1 MRRRPAGPLGFSVS
15 RPAPRCGTAAR
26 AASEPLA
33 SVTVPQTGP
42 RVASPRVVGGAIGTR
57 RAGGGPATI
66 GATGIIA
73 EYPKAIRPGVSWL
86 EFVDQDIQVE
96 LVVELFGY
104 RFAGQG

>member
-1 MRRRPAGPLGFSVS
+1 M
-15 RPAPRCGTAAR
+15 
-26 AASEPLA
+26 A

-104 RFAGQG
+104 RFAGQGAHTLFLFSAFHGAFRVSGNNI